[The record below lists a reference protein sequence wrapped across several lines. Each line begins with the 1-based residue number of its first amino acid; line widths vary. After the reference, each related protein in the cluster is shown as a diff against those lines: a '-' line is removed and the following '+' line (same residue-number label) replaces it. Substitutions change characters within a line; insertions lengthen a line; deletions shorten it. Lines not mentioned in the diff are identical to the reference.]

1 MIGSSLPS
9 AIRSDVD
16 TFVFVSLTADG
27 ANALHDSRTIATDV
41 MAVIK
46 RMISLFILISNS
58 K

>member
-27 ANALHDSRTIATDV
+27 ANELHESRTTATDV

-46 RMISLFILISNS
+46 RMISLFKLISNS